1 MTLKDAWFSLVQDAK
16 GEVNEELPRALSAFE
31 LRARTLPKAVRQL
44 VSVVMLFP
52 PSKQIP
58 VPAFLAIAAVCTDR
72 PLDECAMLL
81 QELAS
86 AFFVEVRGPSRRLNT
101 GAALPCAWPCHVASP
116 HAATQQPVGCI
127 V

>member
-1 MTLKDAWFSLVQDAK
+1 M
-16 GEVNEELPRALSAFE
+16 
-31 LRARTLPKAVRQL
+31 RQL

-81 QELAS
+81 RELAS
-86 AFFVEVRGPSRRLNT
+86 AFFVEVRGPSRRLNA
-101 GAALPCAWPCHVASP
+101 GAASPCTWPGNLPPP
-116 HAATQQPVGCI
+116 NAATKHTTGYFV
-127 V
+127 